1 MRNVQSYNFWKLKA
15 YLPECYLKKVIEDL
29 LKCSPFL
36 KLLAL
41 RLSWREVSFLKGIL
55 FLTLPQP
62 CQTLLTYFHLSLG
75 WEPLKRKFNYV
86 FYEPWWFL
94 MTNMKEYSNHPHVFR
109 KTVLDSTS
117 MTQNLFCGGSSGA
130 ELFKFI
136 SLVLEKVYQFSF
148 GPCVAFLPRDTHHSE
163 LVPPHLWGATHE
175 GIWK

>member
-1 MRNVQSYNFWKLKA
+1 MVIPNDKYERMLK
-15 YLPECYLKKVIEDL
+15 PPTMWV
-29 LKCSPFL
+29 
-36 KLLAL
+36 
-41 RLSWREVSFLKGIL
+41 
-55 FLTLPQP
+55 
-62 CQTLLTYFHLSLG
+62 
-75 WEPLKRKFNYV
+75 
-86 FYEPWWFL
+86 
-94 MTNMKEYSNHPHVFR
+94 PHVFR